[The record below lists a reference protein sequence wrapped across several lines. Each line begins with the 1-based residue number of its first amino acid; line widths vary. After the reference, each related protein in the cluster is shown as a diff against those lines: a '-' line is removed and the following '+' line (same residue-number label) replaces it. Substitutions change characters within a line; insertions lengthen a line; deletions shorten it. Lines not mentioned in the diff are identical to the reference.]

1 MIRASSPRFE
11 RYVAL
16 GDSTTEGLDDP
27 DGAGGYRGWADRL
40 AERIATQQGALA
52 YANLGIRG
60 RCARQIKDEQLA
72 PALALRPDL
81 ATVVAGMN
89 DLLRGG
95 FEARA
100 VAADVAEM
108 QQALI
113 ARGCAVITFTIPDIA
128 RRLAISPIARV
139 LSARTQLLNDEL
151 RRVSAASGARVLDL
165 AAYPIASDP
174 RMWSR
179 DRLHANAAGHARIA
193 AALADLLALPGSDA
207 RWLEPL
213 PAPITAGLRARVAE
227 HVTWSR
233 DYLMPWLWRRV
244 RGKSAGDQRTAKLP
258 ALTPVVP
265 RAE

>member
-1 MIRASSPRFE
+1 MAAPRIE

-40 AERIATQQGALA
+40 AERIAAQQGGLA
-52 YANLGIRG
+52 YANLGLRG

-113 ARGCAVITFTIPDIA
+113 ARGAVVITFTIPDIA

-151 RRVSAASGARVLDL
+151 RRVSAAAGARVLDL
-165 AAYPIASDP
+165 AAYPVACDP

-179 DRLHANAAGHARIA
+179 DRLHANAPGHARIA
-193 AALADLLALPGSDA
+193 EALADLLGLPGADA
-207 RWLEPL
+207 RWREPL
-213 PAPITAGLRARVAE
+213 PAPIAA
-227 HVTWSR
+227 
-233 DYLMPWLWRRV
+233 
-244 RGKSAGDQRTAKLP
+244 
-258 ALTPVVP
+258 
-265 RAE
+265 

>member
-1 MIRASSPRFE
+1 VDPRFA

-40 AERIATQQGALA
+40 AERIAAQHGGLT

-95 FEARA
+95 FDARA
-100 VAADVAEM
+100 VAAEVAQM

-113 ARGCAVITFTIPDIA
+113 AGGAVVITFTIPDIA

-139 LSARTQLLNDEL
+139 LSARTQLLNTEL

-165 AAYPIASDP
+165 AAIPVACDP

-193 AALADLLALPGSDA
+193 EALAYLLELPGSDA
-207 RWLEPL
+207 RWREPL
-213 PAPITAGLRARVAE
+213 PAPDAVGLRARLAE
-227 HVTWSR
+227 HAAWSR

-244 RGKSAGDQRTAKLP
+244 LGKSAGDQRTAKQP
-258 ALTPVVP
+258 QLTPVLP
-265 RAE
+265 RPS